1 MGLLNKYP
9 HRNVIEITLVIII
22 MGGIYLAGLLTG
34 RAEIGLFSIIAGWVI
49 IWIGLKIQRKDW
61 GDLGL
66 NKPDSWLKT
75 LLLALGWLLFFQVFI
90 GWIFK
95 PLVIKLTGKPL
106 DISEFEAIRGN
117 FSALLQ
123 GLAIV
128 WTIAAFGEEMVF
140 RGYFL
145 NRIQDIFRSRKTG
158 LIWAVLGSSLI
169 FGFGHVYQGISGLIL
184 AVIAGILYS
193 SAFILS
199 GKNLWVPILVHGF
212 YDTWAFLVLFFG
224 IEKKI
229 NPFMF

>member
-1 MGLLNKYP
+1 M
-9 HRNVIEITLVIII
+9 
-22 MGGIYLAGLLTG
+22 
-34 RAEIGLFSIIAGWVI
+34 
-49 IWIGLKIQRKDW
+49 
-61 GDLGL
+61 
-66 NKPDSWLKT
+66 
-75 LLLALGWLLFFQVFI
+75 
-90 GWIFK
+90 
-95 PLVIKLTGKPL
+95 

-145 NRIQDIFRSRKTG
+145 SRIKDVFPSRKTG
-158 LIWAVLGSSLI
+158 YIWAVLGSSLV
-169 FGFGHVYQGISGLIL
+169 FGLGHIYQGISGLIL

-193 SAFILS
+193 LAFILS
-199 GKNLWVPILVHGF
+199 RKNLWVPIFVHGF

-224 IEKKI
+224 IENKI